1 MNNRCFRTR
10 NTPFFGHSIE
20 ESPFFIYIKAN
31 FGIGVLCVCVCGG
44 EVGGE
49 ELAVRETRIIRVFG
63 NYTVLWASNS
73 ENSPYLFTTTQYL

>member
-31 FGIGVLCVCVCGG
+31 FGIGVLCVCVWWG
-44 EVGGE
+44 GGE
-49 ELAVRETRIIRVFG
+49 ELAVRET
-63 NYTVLWASNS
+63 
-73 ENSPYLFTTTQYL
+73 